1 MKFKKLGSVAA
12 LIVSA
17 VVLTSCGTDNKAKFI
32 KDNAELAKSST
43 QKFDL
48 KTDDLK
54 VSATGDA
61 KAYMPIINGYLADFK
76 LSGKVVTDDK
86 KSQTNMDVSVAGQ
99 SIPMEFLTQGENAY
113 LRLDTLRPLVELY
126 AQYSGAGEYFRDI
139 DMTFIKGKYLDIN
152 AISEESKGSS
162 VSVEDY
168 NKAMAKAL
176 DSVDKS
182 DFSQKGS
189 AVTLNL
195 SGAKIGKLLKVYLA
209 SVGSLIKD
217 MIKSLEETAGD
228 DDLEKRVPRI
238 IKSITI
244 TTDSKKKTSDIVINF
259 TGKESD
265 NIALDGKLSYQVK
278 YSNEKVTVKMPT
290 QSNLIKST
298 DEFGRL
304 LSESIQ
310 FDYSDY
316 GNVE

>member
-1 MKFKKLGSVAA
+1 
-12 LIVSA
+12 
-17 VVLTSCGTDNKAKFI
+17 
-32 KDNAELAKSST
+32 
-43 QKFDL
+43 
-48 KTDDLK
+48 
-54 VSATGDA
+54 
-61 KAYMPIINGYLADFK
+61 
-76 LSGKVVTDDK
+76 
-86 KSQTNMDVSVAGQ
+86 
-99 SIPMEFLTQGENAY
+99 
-113 LRLDTLRPLVELY
+113 
-126 AQYSGAGEYFRDI
+126 
-139 DMTFIKGKYLDIN
+139 MTFIKGKYLDIN

-244 TTDSKKKTSDIVINF
+244 ITDSKKKTSDIVINF